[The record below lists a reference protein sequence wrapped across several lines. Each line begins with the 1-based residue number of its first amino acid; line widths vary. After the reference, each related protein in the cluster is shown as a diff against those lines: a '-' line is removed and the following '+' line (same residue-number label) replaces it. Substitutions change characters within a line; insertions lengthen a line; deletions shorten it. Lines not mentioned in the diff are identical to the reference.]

1 MTKRTKINVYTSY
14 GVNAMT
20 EVVLPIGKTIDDIE
34 WIDMKWSKGHIAF
47 KDGTIEEEY
56 FDDDIANAMG
66 EYKRPY
72 EISFEDEDG
81 NERRT
86 VEESDE

>member
-1 MTKRTKINVYTSY
+1 MTKRIKINVFTTYS
-14 GVNAMT
+14 VNAMT
-20 EVVLPIGKTIDDIE
+20 EVELPIGKTIDDIE

-47 KDGTIEEEY
+47 KDGTIENDY
-56 FDDDIANAMG
+56 FDDTVGLEHADDS
-66 EYKRPY
+66 YKHPY

-86 VEESDE
+86 VEAI